1 MDCMKIGIGDGATCK
16 ENGIDA
22 SFLTAGRAI
31 ERLQGKFLNVVRAR
45 KMASVVEYRMRMIGK
60 IQN

>member
-22 SFLTAGRAI
+22 SFLTASRAI
-31 ERLQGKFLNVVRAR
+31 ERLQQGTFLNGGTRA
-45 KMASVVEYRMRMIGK
+45 IDGK
-60 IQN
+60 CS